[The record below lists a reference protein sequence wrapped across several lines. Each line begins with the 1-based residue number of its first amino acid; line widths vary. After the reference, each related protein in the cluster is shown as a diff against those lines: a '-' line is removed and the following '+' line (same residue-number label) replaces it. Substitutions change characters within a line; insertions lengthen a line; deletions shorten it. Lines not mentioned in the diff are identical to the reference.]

1 MKKTFLMA
9 AFAALAMV
17 FTTSCNKEDDTED
30 TGNYPESLTGYWV
43 PVNLDGGNSYI
54 MIEQTISGKAA
65 CSVHIDET
73 PVDLMTGYV
82 TYDAKTGAGA
92 FELNQ
97 ATAELLAPYGSL
109 VVKLQAKDKDL
120 LTVSRSLDGG
130 QHFMSEDFK
139 RVEKPSNGGEN
150 QGGQQGDTTINRTW
164 PVEPIG
170 HYVANYD
177 SNYYNAMI
185 GSEDTLGEGI
195 YTIEIWNLDEDGKFE
210 GTITYDA
217 NTGKIT
223 ANLTSLPDRYAQY
236 QALLQSNMITIE
248 FIDEDTFI
256 FKIVAMGRTMIDMT
270 FYRNNPAGK

>member
-30 TGNYPESLTGYWV
+30 TGNYPESLQGYWI
-43 PVNLDGGNSYI
+43 PVDLNEGGNSYI
-54 MIEQTISGKAA
+54 TIGQAISGKAE
-65 CSVHIDET
+65 CSVHIEGASIDI
-73 PVDLMTGYV
+73 MTGYV

-92 FELNQ
+92 FELDA
-97 ATAELLAPYGSL
+97 ATARELPTL

-130 QHFMSEDFK
+130 QHFMSADFK